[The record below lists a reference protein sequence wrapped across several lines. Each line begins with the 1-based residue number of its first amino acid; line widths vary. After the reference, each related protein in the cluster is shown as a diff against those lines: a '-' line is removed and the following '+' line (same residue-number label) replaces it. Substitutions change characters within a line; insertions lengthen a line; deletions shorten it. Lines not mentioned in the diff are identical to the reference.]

1 MNSGRDVRE
10 TFSRDDRLRKRTE
23 FEACYAS
30 GVRVSGRHL
39 VLFLLAGPAASR
51 PRIGISV
58 SKKVGNAV
66 VRNRVKRRLRELFRR
81 NRDEFSGRHAEIAVT
96 DSGPVAVVEAQG
108 GIGDE
113 QVRVEGVPGAEPVAV
128 EAHPLR
134 TVEAEELR
142 ARRDV
147 ALLAVGAGVLRG
159 KKQI

>member
-1 MNSGRDVRE
+1 MNSGRAVRE

-39 VLFLLAGPAASR
+39 VLFLVADPAASR

-81 NRDEFSGRHAEIAVT
+81 NRAEFSGRNGQIAVNARPSAAAAPFEDLARDYT
-96 DSGPVAVVEAQG
+96 T
-108 GIGDE
+108 I
-113 QVRVEGVPGAEPVAV
+113 
-128 EAHPLR
+128 LR
-134 TVEAEELR
+134 KAL
-142 ARRDV
+142 ARGRSI
-147 ALLAVGAGVLRG
+147 A
-159 KKQI
+159 

>member
-1 MNSGRDVRE
+1 MNSGRAVRE

-81 NRDEFSGRHAEIAVT
+81 NRAEFSGRNAEIAVNARP
-96 DSGPVAVVEAQG
+96 SAAKAPF
-108 GIGDE
+108 
-113 QVRVEGVPGAEPVAV
+113 
-128 EAHPLR
+128 
-134 TVEAEELR
+134 EELAADYASTLR
-142 ARRDV
+142 KALSKARSI
-147 ALLAVGAGVLRG
+147 A
-159 KKQI
+159 